1 MPYRI
6 TSFLKHSEQS
16 DYVDGCDHATS
27 QTTVHDSSITG
38 DTKQDVLDQ
47 IIKYFGVDHKDI
59 KLDACEQVGRVDIS
73 LMQDRNCFRADEAA
87 LNIWRSGKLD
97 LWQVTYSGYLERTEP
112 ESWVNG
118 KKLKFKIKG
127 ET

>member
-6 TSFLKHSEQS
+6 ARFLKHSEQD
-16 DYVDGCDHATS
+16 DYVEGCDPATS
-27 QTTVHDSSITG
+27 QTTPYDFSITG
-38 DTKQDVLDQ
+38 DTKQDILDK
-47 IIKYFGVDHKDI
+47 IIEYFGVDHKAI
-59 KLDACEQVGRVDIS
+59 TMDACEEVGRVDIS

-118 KKLKFKIKG
+118 KKLKFKTEGK
-127 ET
+127 T